1 MPIYLFHELA
11 GLLIVFEGRTFFNV
25 LCIKRVKNVLP
36 SLGLLCC
43 LWVVECGGQDTP
55 LYTIT
60 VALFPGS
67 AFYERYTVV

>member
-11 GLLIVFEGRTFFNV
+11 SLLIVFEGRTFFNV

-43 LWVVECGGQDTP
+43 LWSVGARILPCIP
-55 LYTIT
+55 ISIT
-60 VALFPGS
+60 VALFLGS